1 MANTAG
7 NEAAG
12 RRLGNY
18 QLHRTLGKGMSGKVK
33 LGVDLRTGETVA
45 VKIMYKDNMSAR
57 AAQQLRREITSMKA
71 LDHPNVLRLKDVH
84 ESLTYVKK
92 NGLEKEVVILVLE
105 LAVGGELFDFMMYTG
120 AFPEVIA
127 RTYFCQMLSALEM
140 CHSTG
145 IAHRD
150 IKPENI
156 LLDNNFQLRMADF
169 GLSSI
174 MEDENG
180 VCYTECGTR
189 SYMAPEVL
197 AKQPYDGAQAD
208 LWSAGVVLF
217 IMLAGNPPFQMAVS
231 TDWWFRAV
239 SSGRHD
245 RFWAAHLRGCPDFPP
260 LAQAFLNRIF
270 VADPLQRA
278 TLEEL
283 KSHEWLAGGTL
294 PAHTLYDELLQRK
307 RRVDDRKAAER
318 QAHVQRRE
326 EEAAR
331 QGRGHVDP
339 FPLNVQ
345 RSVSKPGEVDQS
357 RLQAPN
363 VPTDLHGMHVF
374 YSAAALD
381 MLLDKLRS
389 ALAGMAGTPHVT
401 LKPQSAKVKA
411 VFPGDGLEMVAQVY
425 SNPNLGCHVVEL
437 TRRAGDAF
445 TFNEIR
451 EILAKDLGSMIS
463 GAADVKA
470 IASKDAFD
478 EDPEVMSF
486 PMAIPG
492 RQPEHCA
499 SAQKRA
505 GEEKLAERLED
516 VDVI

>member
-1 MANTAG
+1 MANTA
-7 NEAAG
+7 NELTAQ
-12 RRLGNY
+12 RLGNY

-33 LGVDLRTGETVA
+33 LGVDVRTGETVA

-71 LDHPNVLRLKDVH
+71 LNHPNVLQLKDVH

-92 NGLEKEVVILVLE
+92 NGLEKEVVVLVLE

-156 LLDNNFQLRMADF
+156 LLDDNFQLRMADF

-270 VADPLQRA
+270 VADPAQRA

-283 KSHEWLAGGTL
+283 KSHEWLAGDTL
-294 PAHTLYDELLQRK
+294 PARALYDELLQRK
-307 RRVDDRKAAER
+307 RRVDDRKHAER
-318 QAHVQRRE
+318 QAHLQRRQ

-331 QGRGHVDP
+331 SGRGHVDP

-345 RSVSKPGEVDQS
+345 RSVGEVDQIRIQPPS
-357 RLQAPN
+357 MPKSLN
-363 VPTDLHGMHVF
+363 EMHVF
-374 YSAAALD
+374 YSAVALD
-381 MLLDKLRS
+381 VLLDRLRA
-389 ALAGMAGTPHVT
+389 ALAGMADTPLVT
-401 LKPQSAKVKA
+401 LKHKSAKVKA
-411 VFPGDGLEMVAQVY
+411 VFPGHGLEMVAQVY
-425 SNPNLGCHVVEL
+425 SSPDLGCLVLEL

-445 TFNEIR
+445 KFSELR
-451 EILAKDLGSMIS
+451 ENLAKQLGSVIS
-463 GAADVKA
+463 GADDVKA

-486 PMAIPG
+486 PMTVAEQ
-492 RQPEHCA
+492 QPELCA
-499 SAQKRA
+499 TAQKRV

>member
-1 MANTAG
+1 
-7 NEAAG
+7 
-12 RRLGNY
+12 
-18 QLHRTLGKGMSGKVK
+18 
-33 LGVDLRTGETVA
+33 
-45 VKIMYKDNMSAR
+45 
-57 AAQQLRREITSMKA
+57 
-71 LDHPNVLRLKDVH
+71 
-84 ESLTYVKK
+84 
-92 NGLEKEVVILVLE
+92 
-105 LAVGGELFDFMMYTG
+105 
-120 AFPEVIA
+120 
-127 RTYFCQMLSALEM
+127 MLSALEM

-156 LLDNNFQLRMADF
+156 LLDNNFQLKMADF

-307 RRVDDRKAAER
+307 R
-318 QAHVQRRE
+318 E

-389 ALAGMAGTPHVT
+389 ALAGMAGTPNVT

-425 SNPNLGCHVVEL
+425 SSPNLGCHVVEL

-445 TFNEIR
+445 AFNEIR
-451 EILAKDLGSMIS
+451 ETLAKALGSMIS

-499 SAQKRA
+499 SAKKRA

>member
-1 MANTAG
+1 
-7 NEAAG
+7 
-12 RRLGNY
+12 
-18 QLHRTLGKGMSGKVK
+18 
-33 LGVDLRTGETVA
+33 
-45 VKIMYKDNMSAR
+45 
-57 AAQQLRREITSMKA
+57 
-71 LDHPNVLRLKDVH
+71 
-84 ESLTYVKK
+84 
-92 NGLEKEVVILVLE
+92 
-105 LAVGGELFDFMMYTG
+105 MMYTG
-120 AFPEVIA
+120 AFSEVIA
-127 RTYFCQMLSALEM
+127 RTYFRQMLSALEM

-180 VCYTECGTR
+180 ICYTECGTR

-260 LAQAFLNRIF
+260 LAQAFLDRIF
-270 VADPLQRA
+270 VADPAQRA

-283 KSHEWLAGGTL
+283 KSHEWLAGDIL
-294 PAHTLYDELLQRK
+294 PARALYEELLQRK
-307 RRVDDRKAAER
+307 RRVDDRKDAER

-331 QGRGHVDP
+331 PGRGHVNP
-339 FPLNVQ
+339 FPLNVR
-345 RSVSKPGEVDQS
+345 RSLNKPGEEVDQG
-357 RLQAPN
+357 RLQAPTL
-363 VPTDLHGMHVF
+363 PSDFTGIHVL
-374 YSAAALD
+374 YSVAALD
-381 MLLDKLRS
+381 VLLDKLRTTLTDMED
-389 ALAGMAGTPHVT
+389 APLVT
-401 LKPQSAKVKA
+401 LKQESAKVKA
-411 VFPGDGLEMVAQVY
+411 VFPGHELEMVAQVY
-425 SNPNLGCHVVEL
+425 SSHEAGCLVVEL

-445 TFNEIR
+445 KYNELR
-451 EILAKDLGSMIS
+451 GTLAKELGSIVS
-463 GAADVKA
+463 SAADVA
-470 IASKDAFD
+470 AMASKDAFD
-478 EDPEVMSF
+478 DDPEVLSF
-486 PMAIPG
+486 PVPAG
-492 RQPEHCA
+492 QQPEHCG
-499 SAQKRA
+499 SAQKRVFD
-505 GEEKLAERLED
+505 EKLAEAPLAERLED

>member
-1 MANTAG
+1 MANSA
-7 NEAAG
+7 NEGSG

-33 LGVDLRTGETVA
+33 LGVDVRTGETVA

-71 LDHPNVLRLKDVH
+71 LNHPNVLQLKDVH

-127 RTYFCQMLSALEM
+127 RTYFRQMLSALEI
-140 CHSTG
+140 CHSSG

-270 VADPLQRA
+270 VADPTQRA
-278 TLEEL
+278 TLEAL
-283 KSHEWLAGGTL
+283 KSHEWLAGEVL
-294 PAHTLYDELLQRK
+294 PANALYEELLQRK
-307 RRVDDRKAAER
+307 RRVDDRKDAER

-331 QGRGHVDP
+331 PGRGQVDP
-339 FPLNVQ
+339 FPRNVQ
-345 RSVSKPGEVDQS
+345 RCVSTRGEAEDQS
-357 RLQAPN
+357 RVQAPT
-363 VPTDLHGMHVF
+363 VPADLNGMHVF
-374 YSAAALD
+374 YSAAALEV
-381 MLLDKLRS
+381 LLDKLRA
-389 ALAGMAGTPHVT
+389 ALVDMADKPLVT
-401 LKPQSAKVKA
+401 LKQKSAKVKA
-411 VFPGDGLEMVAQVY
+411 LFAGHGLEMVAQVY
-425 SNPNLGCHVVEL
+425 SSPKLGCLVVGL
-437 TRRAGDAF
+437 TRRSGDAF
-445 TFNEIR
+445 KFNELR
-451 EILAKDLGSMIS
+451 ENLAKELGSIIS

-470 IASKDAFD
+470 IAKKDAFD

-486 PMAIPG
+486 PLAVVE

-499 SAQKRA
+499 TAQKRV

>member
-1 MANTAG
+1 MANTA
-7 NEAAG
+7 NEATG

-33 LGVDLRTGETVA
+33 LGVDIRTGETVA

-71 LDHPNVLRLKDVH
+71 LNHPNVLRLKDVH

-92 NGLEKEVVILVLE
+92 NGLEKEVVVLVLE

-127 RTYFCQMLSALEM
+127 RTYFRQMLSALEM

-156 LLDNNFQLRMADF
+156 LLDDNFQLRMADF

-270 VADPLQRA
+270 VADPAQRA

-283 KSHEWLAGGTL
+283 KSHAWLAGDTL
-294 PAHTLYDELLQRK
+294 PPRALYDELLQRK
-307 RRVDDRKAAER
+307 RRVDDRKHAER
-318 QAHVQRRE
+318 QAHVQRRQ

-331 QGRGHVDP
+331 SGRGHVDP

-345 RSVSKPGEVDQS
+345 RSVGGEADQI
-357 RLQAPN
+357 RVEPPIMPQ
-363 VPTDLHGMHVF
+363 DLNEMNVF
-374 YSAAALD
+374 YSAVALD
-381 MLLDKLRS
+381 VLLDRLRA
-389 ALAGMAGTPHVT
+389 ALAGMADTPLVT
-401 LKPQSAKVKA
+401 LKQKSAKVKA
-411 VFPGDGLEMVAQVY
+411 VFPGHGLEMVAQVY
-425 SNPNLGCHVVEL
+425 SSPELGCLVVEL

-445 TFNEIR
+445 KFNELR
-451 EILAKDLGSMIS
+451 ENLAKQLGAIIS
-463 GAADVKA
+463 GAADVNA

-478 EDPEVMSF
+478 EDPEAMSF
-486 PMAIPG
+486 PVAVAEQ
-492 RQPEHCA
+492 QPELCA
-499 SAQKRA
+499 TAQKRV